1 MIIQVTAED
10 IKNGTAANCTICPI
24 AIAIKRTLSKLNHI
38 VVLNNIVV
46 FNHDAY
52 VVHQYIKLPLEAI
65 IFIENYDSPKHRHLA
80 VPFEFELD
88 YVAAPS
94 N

>member
-10 IKNGTAANCTICPI
+10 IKNGTASSCTICPI
-24 AIAIKRTLSKLNHI
+24 AIAIKRTLSK
-38 VVLNNIVV
+38 LNNIVV

-88 YVAAPS
+88 Y
-94 N
+94 